1 MRYRLQR
8 RERYVMPNILGG
20 HSFPLYTYRWKDIA
34 ASNDRQALEDMMPK
48 TNSLYRIEDTW
59 NLESEV
65 EDDA

>member
-8 RERYVMPNILGG
+8 REQYVTPNILGG

-48 TNSLYRIEDTW
+48 TNSLYRIEDTRP
-59 NLESEV
+59 LESEV